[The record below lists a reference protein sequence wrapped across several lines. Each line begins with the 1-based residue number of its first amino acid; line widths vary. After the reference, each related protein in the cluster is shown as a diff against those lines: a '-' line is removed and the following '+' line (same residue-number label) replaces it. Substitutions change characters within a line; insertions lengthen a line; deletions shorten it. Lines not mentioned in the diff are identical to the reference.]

1 MGIFTK
7 QGNQEGSCLVELL
20 LVLVILG
27 ILLSIGIPVY
37 SVIIRRTEEVVCS
50 TNSSHLNA
58 ITNLDPQ
65 VSAENALKDYLEE
78 SGGQHFCPSG
88 GTYIYY
94 GSKVGCSLHDEI
106 EDHAVCAYN
115 RLGLEQDYLRYLES
129 VPEHHL
135 SMTWIEFFG
144 DNRDVCPSS
153 GVIGYNSET
162 VVCSVHHAGHD
173 DGDDDDDE
181 DDGSVPFL

>member
-7 QGNQEGSCLVELL
+7 QENQEGSCLVELL
-20 LVLVILG
+20 LVLVIIG

-37 SVIIRRTEEVVCS
+37 SVIIWRTEELVCS
-50 TNSSHLNA
+50 TNSSHLST
-58 ITNLDPQ
+58 ITNMDPQ
-65 VSAENALKDYLEE
+65 VSAEDALNGYLEE

-94 GSKVGCSLHDEI
+94 RSRVGCSVHDEI

-115 RLGLEQDYLRYLES
+115 RLVLKRDYHRYLKFI
-129 VPEHHL
+129 PEHY
-135 SMTWIEFFG
+135 SIMTWNEFFG

-153 GVIGYNSET
+153 GVIDYNSGA
-162 VVCSVHHAGHD
+162 VVCSLHHGGHD
-173 DGDDDDDE
+173 DG